1 MHSYQH
7 NIKTFNNATRHLTR
21 VERSLYRDLIELY
34 YDTESALTADIKK
47 LQRLV
52 IAQNDEEKEALNY
65 VLEEFF
71 ELTGEVYTH
80 TFCDEV
86 IEAYKNNTS
95 AKAAAG
101 KASAAARKKKA
112 EELKAA
118 RAKQDEQNSTPV
130 QQPLDECSTNQKP
143 ETRNHKPIIDMC
155 FSLFWEAGMVKQNK
169 KAALKKFTSILQ
181 KQSDPEQFTQR
192 LVADVKTRL
201 ERNQIGFA
209 ELHPTTYLNNERW
222 EDDLPKQ
229 QGANYAANQ
238 SGNQKGRI
246 SSMEATLRHNAEYAA
261 QLEREIEQEAL
272 ASYDQSL
279 AVPQR

>member
-34 YDTESALTADIKK
+34 YDTEQPLNGDLNK

-52 IAQNDEEKEALNY
+52 IAHTEEEKSALNY
-65 VLEEFF
+65 VLDEFF
-71 ELTGEVYTH
+71 ELVGGVYTH

-86 IEAYKNNTS
+86 IESYRNNTS

-118 RAKQDEQNSTPV
+118 RAKQNEQNSTPV

-143 ETRNHKPIIDMC
+143 ETINHKPI
-155 FSLFWEAGMVKQNK
+155 NK
-169 KAALKKFTSILQ
+169 THTSISSENDQCGGEILEFTKKTQ
-181 KQSDPEQFTQR
+181 PAIPYQAIIDRYQRILPSLPKVAKLSDARKAKIRARWNNDLPDLEEWEKYFTAVSQSDFLMGRAPPSSNRSKPFQ
-192 LVADVKTRL
+192 ADIDFLITESNMIKV
-201 ERNQIGFA
+201 
-209 ELHPTTYLNNERW
+209 
-222 EDDLPKQ
+222 
-229 QGANYAANQ
+229 
-238 SGNQKGRI
+238 
-246 SSMEATLRHNAEYAA
+246 
-261 QLEREIEQEAL
+261 IEGK
-272 ASYDQSL
+272 YH
-279 AVPQR
+279 V

>member
-34 YDTESALTADIKK
+34 YDTEQPLIAQIKK
-47 LQRLV
+47 LERLV
-52 IAQNDEEKEALNY
+52 IAQTEEEKEALRY
-65 VLEEFF
+65 VLDEFF
-71 ELTGEVYTH
+71 YLTGDVYTH

-118 RAKQDEQNSTPV
+118 RAKQNEQNSTPV

-143 ETRNHKPIIDMC
+143 ETRNQKPI
-155 FSLFWEAGMVKQNK
+155 SNTTH
-169 KAALKKFTSILQ
+169 TSISSESDQCGGEVLEFSKKTQSVIPYQ
-181 KQSDPEQFTQR
+181 KIIECYQRILPSLPRVAKLSDAR
-192 LVADVKTRL
+192 KSKIKARW
-201 ERNQIGFA
+201 
-209 ELHPTTYLNNERW
+209 NN
-222 EDDLPKQ
+222 DLPDLDEWAKYFMAVSKSDFLMGRASAGPNRSKPFQ
-229 QGANYAANQ
+229 ADIDFLISEANMI
-238 SGNQKGRI
+238 KV
-246 SSMEATLRHNAEYAA
+246 
-261 QLEREIEQEAL
+261 IEGKYHA
-272 ASYDQSL
+272 
-279 AVPQR
+279 